1 MDITVRNAILGVIMQ
16 NWDTF
21 DEQGVSRPVLGCE
34 LCIDT
39 GISLLVCCQLPR
51 NGIHESKVMTDQ
63 IEALNNNKW
72 IRDCKGV
79 WGSMILLAPK
89 PHQEDVVNMKDVVWR
104 RCASYRGLN
113 RVTKSFMFP
122 IPRCAD

>member
-21 DEQGVSRPVLGCE
+21 DEQGVSRPVLGYE

-39 GISLLVCCQLPR
+39 GVSLLVCCQLPR
-51 NGIHESKVMTDQ
+51 YGIHESKVMTDQ

-89 PHQEDVVNMKDVVWR
+89 PHQEDVVNMKDVV
-104 RCASYRGLN
+104 
-113 RVTKSFMFP
+113 
-122 IPRCAD
+122 